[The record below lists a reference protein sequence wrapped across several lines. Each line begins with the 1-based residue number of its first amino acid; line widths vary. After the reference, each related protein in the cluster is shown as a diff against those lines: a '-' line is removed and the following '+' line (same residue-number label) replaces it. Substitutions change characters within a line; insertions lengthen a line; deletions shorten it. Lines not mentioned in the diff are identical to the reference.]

1 VGIGLLPYRRGGDGV
16 VPQLGPTDDRAADP
30 DLEALEALDEGEPM
44 PDDDR
49 PVPEDVNELV
59 PDDAR
64 GEDHSP

>member
-1 VGIGLLPYRRGGDGV
+1 M